1 MNLSISLWKK
11 YGIVLNSVNIV
22 YVKKK
27 YTIKSLSLSQH
38 YANWIKIFIRNK
50 SHNIKVDYR
59 WTSAFI
65 HIHQYYRQ
73 YIVILIDK
81 QFIA

>member
-27 YTIKSLSLSQH
+27 YTIKSLSL
-38 YANWIKIFIRNK
+38 
-50 SHNIKVDYR
+50 NIMQIESKF
-59 WTSAFI
+59 S
-65 HIHQYYRQ
+65 
-73 YIVILIDK
+73 
-81 QFIA
+81 